1 MGRAGNGFHRRGW
14 RVGAAAGLVVVGL
27 VCVATA
33 WATLLT
39 PEPVVTAKG
48 RQIRPSAAPAGAYLA
63 YSQSRPG
70 HPDVFDV
77 YVKPAGTPRYKVNT
91 RGQGFAGGIDGTTLI
106 WQSVRD
112 GQSDL
117 RLFDL
122 ASHTRSVPA
131 GVNTRRWEFGPTI
144 SGDWILYGQTWGRAP
159 NWRVILH
166 NTNTS
171 ETRILDERVNRP
183 HTQVSPGQV
192 NGDYATWESMN
203 YRTNVRTCFC
213 IRSRPRRRRS
223 CQGPPASCSTHPSVT
238 PDGTVFYLRSGLG
251 CGHDVLR
258 EYAAGVDTPL
268 ARLPRGYDALTNTFA
283 VDEGGG
289 VTSVYFDCVQC
300 STGKSHIY
308 KITVS

>member
-1 MGRAGNGFHRRGW
+1 MLFHRLGW
-14 RVGAAAGLVVVGL
+14 RVGAAGLVVVGL
-27 VCVATA
+27 VGVATA

-48 RQIRPSAAPAGAYLA
+48 RQIHPSAAPAGAYLA
-63 YSQSRPG
+63 YAQSRPG
-70 HPDVFDV
+70 HPDVFDA
-77 YVKPAGTPRYKVNT
+77 YVKPAGTPRYKLNT

-106 WQSVRD
+106 WQSVRN

-131 GVNTRRWEFGPTI
+131 GVNTRRREFAPTI

-183 HTQVSPGQV
+183 RTQVSPGQV
-192 NGDYATWESMN
+192 NGDYATWESIN
-203 YRTNVRTCFC
+203 DRTSVLNVFLYQISTATTTKLP
-213 IRSRPRRRRS
+213 RPRGKL
-223 CQGPPASCSTHPSVT
+223 QYLPSVT
-238 PDGTVFYLRSGLG
+238 PAGTVFYLRAGFG

-268 ARLPRGYDALTNTFA
+268 ARLPRDYDALTNPFA

-289 VTSVYFDCVQC
+289 VTSVYFDRVQC

>member
-1 MGRAGNGFHRRGW
+1 MVFHRRGW
-14 RVGAAAGLVVVGL
+14 RMGVAAGVVVVGL
-27 VCVATA
+27 VCAGTA
-33 WATLLT
+33 GAALLT

-48 RQIRPSAAPAGAYLA
+48 RQIHASAAPAGAYVA
-63 YSQSRPG
+63 YSQSRPNHFG
-70 HPDVFDV
+70 VFDV
-77 YVKPAGTPRYKVNT
+77 YVKPAGTPPFRVNG
-91 RGQGFAGGIDGTTLI
+91 RGEGFAGGIDGTTLI
-106 WQSVRD
+106 WQSVLS

-131 GVNTRRWEFGPTI
+131 GVNTRRFEFWPTI
-144 SGDWILYGQTWGRAP
+144 SGEWILYGQSWRRAS

-183 HTQVSPGQV
+183 RTRVAPGQV
-192 NGDYATWESMN
+192 NGDYATWESVN
-203 YRTNVRTCFC
+203 ERTSVLNVFLYQISTATTTKLP
-213 IRSRPRRRRS
+213 RPTGKLQYS
-223 CQGPPASCSTHPSVT
+223 PSVT
-238 PDGTVFYLRSGLG
+238 PDGTVFYLRSGFG

-258 EYAAGVDTPL
+258 EYAAGIDTPL

-289 VTSVYFDCVQC
+289 VTSVYFDRVQC
-300 STGKSHIY
+300 STENSHIY
-308 KITVS
+308 KITDS

>member
-1 MGRAGNGFHRRGW
+1 MVYHRRGL
-14 RVGAAAGLVVVGL
+14 RMGAAAGVVVVGL
-27 VCVATA
+27 VCAATA

-48 RQIRPSAAPAGAYLA
+48 RQIHPSAAPTGAYLA

-70 HPDVFDV
+70 DRFAFDV
-77 YVKPAGTPRYKVNT
+77 YVKPAGTPRFKVNT

-106 WQSVRD
+106 WQSVRNN
-112 GQSDL
+112 GRSDL
-117 RLFDL
+117 HLFDL
-122 ASHTRSVPA
+122 ASRTRSVPA
-131 GVNTRRWEFGPTI
+131 GVNTRRWEFAPTI
-144 SGDWILYGQTWGRAP
+144 SGDWILYGQNWARAP
-159 NWRVILH
+159 GWRVILH

-171 ETRILDERVNRP
+171 ETRILAERVHRP
-183 HTQVSPGQV
+183 SREVSPGQV
-192 NGDYATWESMN
+192 NGDYATWESVN
-203 YRTNVRTCFC
+203 RRTSVLNVFLYQISTATTTKLP
-213 IRSRPRRRRS
+213 RPTGKLQYS
-223 CQGPPASCSTHPSVT
+223 PSVT
-238 PDGTVFYLRSGLG
+238 PDDTVFYLRSGLG

-289 VTSVYFDCVQC
+289 ITSVYFDRVQC

-308 KITVS
+308 KLTVS

>member
-1 MGRAGNGFHRRGW
+1 MVFHRHGW
-14 RVGAAAGLVVVGL
+14 RIGAAAGLVVVGL

-48 RQIRPSAAPAGAYLA
+48 RQIHPSAALGGAYLA

-70 HPDVFDV
+70 HFYAFDV
-77 YVKPAGTPRYKVNT
+77 YVKPAGMRRFKVNT

-106 WQSVRD
+106 WQRVRN

-131 GVNTRRWEFGPTI
+131 GVNTRRYEYWPTI
-144 SGDWILYGQTWGRAP
+144 SGDWILYGQSWRRFL
-159 NWRVILH
+159 NSRVILH
-166 NTNTS
+166 DTNTS
-171 ETRILDERVNRP
+171 ETRILDERVNRSANTGRPGAGERRLCHLGNHQRP
-183 HTQVSPGQV
+183 H
-192 NGDYATWESMN
+192 E
-203 YRTNVRTCFC
+203 RLRTCFC
-213 IRSRPRRRRS
+213 IRSRPRQRRRLPRPT
-223 CQGPPASCSTHPSVT
+223 GKAAVLPIRHARRH
-238 PDGTVFYLRSGLG
+238 GLLRTQRTRLWS
-251 CGHDVLR
+251 HVVLR

-268 ARLPRGYDALTNTFA
+268 AVLPRGYNVFSNTFA

-289 VTSVYFDCVQC
+289 VTSVYFDRVQC

>member
-1 MGRAGNGFHRRGW
+1 MVFHRRGW
-14 RVGAAAGLVVVGL
+14 RVGGAAGLVVVGL
-27 VCVATA
+27 VGVATA

-48 RQIRPSAAPAGAYLA
+48 RQIRPSAALAGAYVA

-70 HPDVFDV
+70 DTDVFDA
-77 YVKPAGTPRYKVNT
+77 YVKPAGRPRFKVNA
-91 RGQGFAGGIDGTTLI
+91 RGQGFAGGIDGTTLV
-106 WQSVRD
+106 WQSVLS

-122 ASHTRSVPA
+122 ASHTRSVPT
-131 GVNTRRWEFGPTI
+131 GVNTRRWEFEPTI

-171 ETRILDERVNRP
+171 ETRILAERVNRP

-192 NGDYATWESMN
+192 NGDYATWESIN
-203 YRTNVRTCFC
+203 FRTNVINVFVYQISTATTTKLP
-213 IRSRPRRRRS
+213 RPTGKL
-223 CQGPPASCSTHPSVT
+223 QYHPSVT
-238 PDGTVFYLRSGLG
+238 PAGTVFYLRSGLG

-258 EYAAGVDTPL
+258 KYAAGVDTPL

-283 VDEGGG
+283 VEEGGG
-289 VTSVYFDCVQC
+289 ITSVYFDRVQC

-308 KITVS
+308 KVTVS